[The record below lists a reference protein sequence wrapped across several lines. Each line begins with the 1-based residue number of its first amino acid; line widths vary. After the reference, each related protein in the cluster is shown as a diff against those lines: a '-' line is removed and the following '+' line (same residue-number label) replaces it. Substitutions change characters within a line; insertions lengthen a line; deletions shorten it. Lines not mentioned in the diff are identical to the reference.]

1 MEHSF
6 KRRKNFIHTVDTN
19 KYGSLEIISN
29 KSYDFIGRVYAL
41 KIDTLESVG
50 WPDPYPYPLP

>member
-1 MEHSF
+1 MENSF
-6 KRRKNFIHTVDTN
+6 KRRRNFIHSVDTN

-29 KSYDFIGRVYAL
+29 KAYDFIGKVYTY

-50 WPDPYPYPLP
+50 WPDPFP